1 MLLNLFFF
9 QRADAVNNEHR
20 QGCKHLTQAVCTVG
34 SEIRPVIPAF
44 VVVVFGLFLWW
55 WWSILNENFS

>member
-34 SEIRPVIPAF
+34 SEIRPVILLLLLLLFICLF
-44 VVVVFGLFLWW
+44 VVLVFYT
-55 WWSILNENFS
+55 

>member
-34 SEIRPVIPAF
+34 SELRPVIPAF
-44 VVVVFGLFLWW
+44 DGVFFVVFFLVVVVFYT
-55 WWSILNENFS
+55 

>member
-34 SEIRPVIPAF
+34 SEIRPVILLLLLLFSCLF
-44 VVVVFGLFLWW
+44 VVLVFYT
-55 WWSILNENFS
+55 